1 MVMMPPNVRPPGAPA
16 RPPGVPPG
24 PGMPPGPGAPGA
36 GPGPEPAMLA
46 ALKMAMPMIQ
56 RIAETLS
63 PEDVQRIM
71 ANGGMPGGPG
81 PMRRR
86 PPVGM
91 PMGRPPMGPGGPG
104 GPGGPRGPGG
114 PARRPTPIA
123 ARPPARGRTAAPV
136 RRAAPRVAP
145 RAAPRRR

>member
-81 PMRRR
+81 PMRR
-86 PPVGM
+86 GM
-91 PMGRPPMGPGGPG
+91 PMGRPPMGP
-104 GPGGPRGPGG
+104 RGPGG
-114 PARRPTPIA
+114 PAQRPRPIQPASQRARPIA
-123 ARPPARGRTAAPV
+123 ARPPARVRPAAPV
-136 RRAAPRVAP
+136 RRAAPRVAQ
-145 RAAPRRR
+145 RVAPRRR